1 MFAKDASKQF
11 KTRALIIL
19 IISFIT
25 MYCSGMF
32 GTDIINV
39 IQNPIMEKLGIS
51 ATQSVLGWTVGG
63 YTVIFIAFLFSTIIM
78 KRGVRG
84 FATISFIIM
93 AGGAL
98 LVGLGYSIGSS
109 LVITIGGFL
118 LKNFLLALQLS
129 VFQVVARWFLKT
141 RGFVLG
147 LMGAAFALD
156 NSTSSS
162 GLTLLYNGLGFNGMI
177 FVAAGILVVLGMV
190 FFLFVRTAPEEL
202 GLTVDGLDAD
212 ASVQSVQE
220 QPEEN
225 KGFVSKWTL
234 GKLLKVKESW
244 CIMIGIGVF
253 NMTLTAVISQFF
265 NSLMGMGVELGSC
278 MTYMLIFGLL
288 GIVMSPIYGKLVDKI
303 GAPKTGVVAAL
314 LYLVAVAGFCFKIP
328 VVAALGLTF
337 FVGAPVL
344 QPALTMHVFGGRE
357 YQSTNRYLSIIIN
370 IIGAC
375 GIPFMTI
382 INDLTGSFTLAFYVL
397 LALNAL
403 VLLMMLVC
411 RKTYVEE

>member
-1 MFAKDASKQF
+1 MFAKEASKEF
-11 KTRALIIL
+11 KARALIIL

-51 ATQSVLGWTVGG
+51 ATQAVLGWTIGG

-84 FATISFIIM
+84 FATVSFFIM
-93 AGGAL
+93 AAGAL
-98 LVGLGYSIGSS
+98 LVGVGYSIGSVV
-109 LVITIGGFL
+109 VITIGGFL
-118 LKNFLLALQLS
+118 LKNFLMALQLC
-129 VFQVVARWFLKT
+129 VFQVVARWFLQT
-141 RGFVLG
+141 RGLVLG

-162 GLTLLYNGLGFNGMI
+162 GLTLLYNGLGFTGMMV
-177 FVAAGILVVLGMV
+177 VAAVIMVVMGILT
-190 FFLFVRTAPEEL
+190 FLFVRTAPEEL
-202 GLTVDGLDAD
+202 GLTVDGLKAI
-212 ASVQSVQE
+212 APAAEEPQE
-220 QPEEN
+220 E

-253 NMTLTAVISQFF
+253 NMTLAAIISQFF
-265 NSLMGMGVELGSC
+265 NSLMGMGLEIGTC

-288 GIVMSPIYGKLVDKI
+288 GIVMSPIYGKLVDKL
-303 GAPKTGVVAAL
+303 GAPKTGVITAI
-314 LYLVAVAGFCFKIP
+314 LYLVSVAGFCFKIP
-328 VVAALGLTF
+328 IVAALGLTF

-357 YQSTNRYLSIIIN
+357 YQSANRYLSIVVNLIA
-370 IIGAC
+370 AC

-382 INDLTGSFTLAFYVL
+382 FNDLTGSYTLAYYVL
-397 LALNAL
+397 LALNIVTL
-403 VLLMMLVC
+403 LLMLIC
-411 RKTYVEE
+411 RKTYADD